1 MFGLHPSDTVSLD
14 LGSCDNGGRVL
25 ENWGYVRVSTNA
37 DKQAA
42 TWEHQADLLTQA
54 GATNIFKEESS
65 AGHHRPIFE
74 DMLEQAM
81 DRAEQTGQPVN
92 IHITKMDRAFRD
104 IEHAIRTVKR
114 SHKHGVRFTLHDIAK
129 TPLDPSDAAQSLH
142 FHVLAAI
149 GQFEKDRFAERR
161 AVGIA
166 KAKSEGK
173 YKGRAPTARAK
184 SADVLALHA
193 RDFKAPEIAK
203 QLGIG
208 VASVYRILADHK
220 AKADA

>member
-1 MFGLHPSDTVSLD
+1 M
-14 LGSCDNGGRVL
+14 
-25 ENWGYVRVSTNA
+25 ENWGYARVSTNS

-42 TWEHQADLLTQA
+42 TWNNQSDLLTQA

-65 AGHHRPIFE
+65 AGHHRPVFE
-74 DMLEQAM
+74 DMIEQAM
-81 DRAEQTGQPVN
+81 DRAEQTGQSVN

-104 IEHAIRTVKR
+104 IEHAIKTVKR
-114 SHKHGVRFTLHDIAK
+114 SYKHGVRFTLHDIAK
-129 TPLDPSDAAQSLH
+129 TPLDPTDAAQSLH

-161 AVGIA
+161 TVGIA
-166 KAKSEGK
+166 KAKKEGK

-184 SADVLALHA
+184 TADVLALHA
-193 RDFKAPEIAK
+193 RSFKAPEIAT

-220 AKADA
+220 AAQSV